1 MVTKAMTRQLAICL
15 VFLLL
20 LIAAGCSGVTVQRQ
34 AALPTVPE
42 NETFYVVPFVNT
54 LVPQTISESVF
65 NDFVDALNDSR
76 PIAGVKLYII
86 LKDDLATMNQE
97 WLARQVY
104 LTGDIWSYQENSGCC
119 STELKIKARLNLFQ
133 SGAKTPA
140 LTITIPQERFF
151 EHDRST
157 LAKER
162 DLLARSLSSEM
173 YLQLVN
179 ALKQPRP

>member
-1 MVTKAMTRQLAICL
+1 MV
-15 VFLLL
+15 
-20 LIAAGCSGVTVQRQ
+20 
-34 AALPTVPE
+34 PTEV
-42 NETFYVVPFVNT
+42 
-54 LVPQTISESVF
+54 SESVF
-65 NDFVDALNDSR
+65 NDFVDALNDTR
-76 PIAGVKLYII
+76 PIAGVTTFII
-86 LKDDLATMNQE
+86 LKDDLASMNQD

-133 SGAKTPA
+133 SGSKDPV

-157 LAKER
+157 LEKER
-162 DLLARSLSSEM
+162 TLLARNLSREM

-179 ALKQPRP
+179 ALKPPHP